1 MIRIALLLS
10 LRIPIR
16 TPLVTTLARCGDPG
30 RGGAVS
36 VGPIWHACIAIRPAK
51 HRSLL
56 GFKLIPECA
65 TLDSRV
71 SDQGRIC
78 DFIY

>member
-1 MIRIALLLS
+1 MCRVFVKKENNIMLTTEQQILMMVVLAGTGVFRKSVSNASFTLFKEF
-10 LRIPIR
+10 IPQ
-16 TPLVTTLARCGDPG
+16 
-30 RGGAVS
+30 
-36 VGPIWHACIAIRPAK
+36 
-51 HRSLL
+51 L
-56 GFKLIPECA
+56 GFKPIPECA

>member
-1 MIRIALLLS
+1 MDISTVSVRRTLHELKLYPYRIAVWQELKL
-10 LRIPIR
+10 PDY
-16 TPLVTTLARCGDPG
+16 ARHLHFC
-30 RGGAVS
+30 R
-36 VGPIWHACIAIRPAK
+36 
-51 HRSLL
+51 L
-56 GFKLIPECA
+56 GFKPIPECA